1 MILGFKLLMFCRVS
15 KLIIVDVRGPA
26 EVSGASCVPEVVKAS
41 LRSAVVRASP
51 CRPVAIA
58 CYQSSRLFVV
68 GAASQS
74 MSVAV
79 ASYMLSVEGYPYVS
93 GLCQSV
99 CKSVCPLLLS

>member
-1 MILGFKLLMFCRVS
+1 MIDRVQ
-15 KLIIVDVRGPA
+15 
-26 EVSGASCVPEVVKAS
+26 ASRVPES
-41 LRSAVVRASP
+41 S
-51 CRPVAIA
+51 RPV
-58 CYQSSRLFVV
+58 VV

-99 CKSVCPLLLS
+99 RKSVCPVIE